1 MKDIGERFK
10 ETREGMEISI
20 DEASED
26 LKVKKEVIQNLEEG
40 NMDYFKDITTLKTLI
55 RDYSKYLGLDKDSMI
70 DDFNEYLFDYTSRIS
85 LEEIMSAKKNEQ
97 IEEEKKIQSPYTI
110 EHKNRTFLS
119 NLFIVSI
126 VLILLVFI
134 GYFVYRL
141 VIKDSGPSSAIIV
154 NIWGEKWALLTN

>member
-26 LKVKKEVIQNLEEG
+26 LKIKKEVIQNLEEG

-154 NIWGEKWALLTN
+154 NI

>member
-1 MKDIGERFK
+1 MKDIGEHFK

-20 DEASED
+20 EEASED
-26 LKVKKEVIQNLEEG
+26 LKVKKEMLDNLEEG

-55 RDYSKYLGLDKDSMI
+55 RDYSKYLGLDKDQMI

-119 NLFIVSI
+119 NLFITLI
-126 VLILLVFI
+126 VLILLAFI

-141 VIKDSGPSSAIIV
+141 VFKDTTPSTAIIV
-154 NIWGEKWALLTN
+154 NLWGEKWVLQIN

>member
-97 IEEEKKIQSPYTI
+97 IEEEKKIQSPYTM

-154 NIWGEKWALLTN
+154 NI

>member
-20 DEASED
+20 EEVSED
-26 LKVKKEVIQNLEEG
+26 LKTKVDTIQNLEDG

-55 RDYSKYLGLDKDSMI
+55 REYSKYLGLDKDAMI

-85 LEEIMSAKKNEQ
+85 LEEIMSAKKSEQ

-126 VLILLVFI
+126 VLVLLLFI

-141 VIKDSGPSSAIIV
+141 VVKDGSPNAAIIV
-154 NIWGEKWALLTN
+154 NIWGGKWVLQIN

>member
-20 DEASED
+20 EEVSED
-26 LKVKKEVIQNLEEG
+26 LKTKVDTIQNLEDG

-55 RDYSKYLGLDKDSMI
+55 REYSKYLGLDKDAMI

-85 LEEIMSAKKNEQ
+85 LEEIMSAKKSEQ

-126 VLILLVFI
+126 VLVLLLFI

-141 VIKDSGPSSAIIV
+141 VVKDGSPNAAIIV
-154 NIWGEKWALLTN
+154 NI

>member
-20 DEASED
+20 EEASED
-26 LKVKKEVIQNLEEG
+26 LKAEKDMLIYLEEG

-55 RDYSKYLGLDKDSMI
+55 RDYSKYLGLDKDKMI

-85 LEEIMSAKKNEQ
+85 LEEIMSAKKVEQ
-97 IEEEKKIQSPYTI
+97 VEEEKKIQSPYTI
-110 EHKNRTFLS
+110 EHKKRTFLS
-119 NLFIVSI
+119 NLFITSI
-126 VLILLVFI
+126 ILVLLLFI

-141 VIKDSGPSSAIIV
+141 VF
-154 NIWGEKWALLTN
+154 